1 MGTTTAGTIVAAI
14 GVPLEPEE
22 LLVLVL
28 DVAVED

>member
-14 GVPLEPEE
+14 GVPLEPDE

-28 DVAVED
+28 DVAVEG